1 MNQTLFFCFKSFFQ
15 SNIRRANSWVRFAC
29 SLIVLIAAMNIAL
42 AQTANTKSASTNL
55 SILDQVVP
63 IGTEY
68 QNSIK
73 LLNNRFRVDSDVSEV
88 TLIFFRA
95 FGSAPI
101 VLVRPDGSKVYL
113 ENDSGDDSFNWFET
127 DTYDMISLKNP
138 MPGPWQAVGNI
149 LPGSRVMIIADIT
162 LEASPIPEIVF
173 SGETLKQTA
182 FLKNAGSR
190 VDMSTFRDVVA
201 LSIDFVSTNN
211 PNFPNFGLGSR
222 SVARFED
229 NGLGFDEKESDGTFT
244 GQFNLQITEGE
255 WRPIFT
261 VRTPLFSR
269 EQVNDKVVLLPN
281 PVIVSVETE
290 YNEDKDHL
298 LSIDVDRDHV
308 KIESL
313 LLDGTIRHPSGEI
326 VRFSYTE
333 VSNEARLV
341 NILNTDYGIYKVN
354 MNVFGVSRSGRD
366 IVLTVPEFSFVTE
379 PPPIVIEPLE
389 EAVEVTELEP
399 IELDLPE
406 EESSPVLMV
415 IFINLGLLII
425 GGAVM
430 FIFVDKRN
438 NPDDYWLKRMLNKLK
453 NIERPK
459 FLQRKDKKGEKE
471 SELPDAST

>member
-1 MNQTLFFCFKSFFQ
+1 
-15 SNIRRANSWVRFAC
+15 
-29 SLIVLIAAMNIAL
+29 MNIAL

>member
-1 MNQTLFFCFKSFFQ
+1 M
-15 SNIRRANSWVRFAC
+15 RFAC
-29 SLIVLIAAMNIAL
+29 SLIVLLTMMNIAL

-162 LEASPIPEIVF
+162 LEASPIPDIVF

-281 PVIVSVETE
+281 PVIVSVEPE

-298 LSIDVDRDHV
+298 LSIDVDRDYV

-333 VSNEARLV
+333 VSNDARLV

-354 MNVFGVSRSGRD
+354 MNVFGVSTSGRD

-389 EAVEVTELEP
+389 EIAEVTELEP
-399 IELDLPE
+399 IELALPE

-415 IFINLGLLII
+415 IFINLGLLIT
-425 GGAVM
+425 GGTVM
-430 FIFVDKRN
+430 FILVDKRN

-453 NIERPK
+453 NIKRPK
-459 FLQRKDKKGEKE
+459 FLQKKDKTSEKD
-471 SELPDAST
+471 SELADAST